1 MEQPMTVPTNYPY
14 KEEAQL
20 FIKMAQ
26 IFFVRLPQVIG
37 NAAECLTKAALSTE
51 IFKKLS
57 IRSNE
62 ELRKLGIAR
71 SELPRVAAATS
82 GLFLSRDGSSI

>member
-1 MEQPMTVPTNYPY
+1 MEEPMTVPTNYPY

-20 FIKMAQ
+20 FIKIAQ
-26 IFFVRLPQVIG
+26 FFFVRLPQVIG

-62 ELRKLGIAR
+62 ELRKLGISR

>member
-1 MEQPMTVPTNYPY
+1 MEEPMTVPTNYPY

-20 FIKMAQ
+20 FIKIAQ
-26 IFFVRLPQVIG
+26 FFCVRLPQAIG

-51 IFKKLS
+51 IFKELS

-71 SELPRVAAATS
+71 SEIPRVAAATS
-82 GLFLSRDGSSI
+82 GLFLSIDGSSV